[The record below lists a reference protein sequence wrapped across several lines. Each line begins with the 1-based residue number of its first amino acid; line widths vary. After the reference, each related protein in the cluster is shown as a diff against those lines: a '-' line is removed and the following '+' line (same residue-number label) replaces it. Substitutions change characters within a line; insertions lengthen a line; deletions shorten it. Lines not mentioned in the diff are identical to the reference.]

1 MKRKYVLNKVKL
13 SNVDIFENRI
23 KERKLFENE
32 SSLNLKVNLNK
43 TNNYFNSTLST
54 FPSTKR
60 TALSSNKKKKTK
72 GFININN
79 NDYYLKTNSF
89 YLTETNLKKKLTP
102 NKNDYLRLSNSK
114 SNKEFFF
121 NDKILLLRNFEEE
134 KKKNLFCLKKKT
146 KYEIKSNKIN
156 TKKESSLDY
165 INKTREII
173 LLNYT
178 SNIKKESSYSLR
190 ETFKN
195 KIEELNEN
203 CKSVENA
210 IYFSNKNFFST
221 FNEYVKFLLRQ
232 KKIEKKYNNNLLR
245 KIFKLKNENSLLES
259 KIKKNQIDKSNI
271 LKWLYLQILIFEK
284 KFVIPDYYKNIIEQ
298 DEYHFNLMLEEKTK
312 KNSDLNLIKIKNTQR
327 QFFSNLINNN
337 NNNNN
342 NLKRKSESFFY
353 KKKFERMDSRK
364 KLENNVNNINNDN
377 EPYSYLKNISKK
389 EMKRIRDYKY
399 FLKYLT
405 YNDILEQFKQYENES
420 LNLLIKK
427 ENIMFQIKELEK
439 EEKHYF
445 IENKEELELLNNSI
459 EKKEKELKILKLK
472 NENLKKEKNQLKIT
486 IKNYNIKEEDYN
498 VNIPYKKNKSKLYLY
513 IYNIYQICLQ
523 INLKINEEEI
533 KTNFYNQE
541 EEMIYY
547 LIKIELFINY
557 LLSKKKSY
565 KNGNLFFQYKEIQ
578 NKIEKNH
585 KIINA
590 KKQREKENLRLEK
603 VKKEIENRNNKIYFL
618 HKKKYEKYYAMGV
631 KKEMNKNN
639 KSKSNE
645 KFNFSDLIY

>member
-1 MKRKYVLNKVKL
+1 
-13 SNVDIFENRI
+13 
-23 KERKLFENE
+23 
-32 SSLNLKVNLNK
+32 
-43 TNNYFNSTLST
+43 
-54 FPSTKR
+54 
-60 TALSSNKKKKTK
+60 
-72 GFININN
+72 
-79 NDYYLKTNSF
+79 
-89 YLTETNLKKKLTP
+89 
-102 NKNDYLRLSNSK
+102 
-114 SNKEFFF
+114 
-121 NDKILLLRNFEEE
+121 
-134 KKKNLFCLKKKT
+134 
-146 KYEIKSNKIN
+146 
-156 TKKESSLDY
+156 
-165 INKTREII
+165 
-173 LLNYT
+173 
-178 SNIKKESSYSLR
+178 
-190 ETFKN
+190 
-195 KIEELNEN
+195 
-203 CKSVENA
+203 
-210 IYFSNKNFFST
+210 
-221 FNEYVKFLLRQ
+221 
-232 KKIEKKYNNNLLR
+232 
-245 KIFKLKNENSLLES
+245 
-259 KIKKNQIDKSNI
+259 
-271 LKWLYLQILIFEK
+271 
-284 KFVIPDYYKNIIEQ
+284 
-298 DEYHFNLMLEEKTK
+298 MLEEKTK

-327 QFFSNLINNN
+327 QFFSNLITNN

-533 KTNFYNQE
+533 KTNFNNQE

-547 LIKIELFINY
+547 LIKTELFINY

-578 NKIEKNH
+578 NKVEKNH

-618 HKKKYEKYYAMGV
+618 PKKKYEKYYAMGV